1 MIGKIFGKFFIIYII
16 GIFLDSYSRKKYE
29 RMKNNHHKS
38 KNGKFYKEIKF
49 IDDEKYDLS

>member
-38 KNGKFYKEIKF
+38 KGGKFYKEIKF
-49 IDDEKYDLS
+49 IDNEKYDLS